1 MLGQAFRA
9 SSGLDA
15 AGEKLINVAIADKT
29 ILSDGVNVDFFHK
42 YNTIYEYDTSRG
54 YDAKHAVI
62 YERRIYYAKVDIA
75 SPAGTFDVSKWT
87 SLRVDPSWQ
96 FINST
101 GPALQLA
108 SGQYI
113 TADNRFNNLIFN
125 LPSSPV
131 DGDTLV
137 VKDVGGQPG
146 VNDLEFVS
154 TGTAVIE
161 SKAVSFGARFRA
173 TVPFCQYMFVYKA
186 AGNRWLL
193 DIAATTMNSYFV
205 EPSIQGFQLQSGMVT
220 WRHTAAGTIRLILPK
235 HAKHGDVIT
244 THDIDGMNPIN
255 HSTLEIY
262 PGSGHNINETGVTK
276 IESRTSGYGSFVFDL
291 PSQTWEVWDGDQRT
305 RIRVTKTDTAML
317 PFEHI
322 LVTGNSNLP
331 SQTTVLTL
339 PEEVAIGD
347 RIQITMDY
355 LRKGQTC
362 TIRVN
367 PGSNELIV
375 GSKAQMQFQRRS
387 EYPMTNGWELVSSI
401 SINADTDYV
410 PYVELMY
417 AELDPA
423 LVGVTSSQYGWMIG
437 NVQPKV
443 ERVDATR
450 RDRLGVAALADQA
463 EVNKNFEDN
472 PNDETIVTPKTLANK
487 TSTDTRRGI
496 ARLSTTAEV
505 NQLSTSTYLDD
516 TIVTPKKLNERTA
529 TETRRGLAEI
539 ATQAE
544 TNGSTD
550 DVTIVTPKKLHN
562 RIASETLTGIL
573 AIVTKTG
580 TAGTA
585 RSLAGTG
592 VYNKADHLKAVTPL
606 TLDEF
611 KATETAKGIGYI
623 ATQAEVDG
631 GSSDPLGPLLVTA
644 ERLSARRATESN
656 HGLIEIATQTETN
669 AGTDDTRAITPKKLN
684 DRTATESRTGI
695 ARLATSAEID
705 AGTSA
710 LTLVTPVKLKNRFDV
725 AGRIVVDTAAGLTQ
739 SGTIWESVAIGIN
752 LATEAQRGTLRV
764 ATQVEANGSS
774 SDDTVITPKKLDGR
788 KSTRTLDGIIRV
800 ATTSETRIGTAQNL
814 AVCPQ
819 DLIYMAQTEPTWS
832 GNETR
837 RGYVKTATDGSTFV
851 GNSTDGSTQAY
862 TTYSNDGLAVSPR
875 GLNYALQNFLP
886 KMATAQNTLSLG
898 GVVSTDWVRR
908 TVAQTVTGAMTF
920 TAAMVTKGITA
931 DKVDADTLNVRNG
944 QMGCVDLGTVG
955 ANTIGTGILFHAAD
969 AAAVNNDWFMYA
981 GGRSTVISNDM
992 IGFATVNP
1000 DGTTGIVRQF
1010 VVNRV
1015 GDATACKD
1023 VKSETGSL
1031 VLAAANAKVYMGG
1044 NGVSTAATQVI
1055 GLSGTQLS
1063 IGNTAREINIYS
1075 PNGDS
1080 ATVNGS
1086 PIVTVSNA
1094 VSKLDPIYLRRDGGN
1109 TQTGKVL
1116 AAMTGDVKYST
1127 FRNDNRYIS
1136 SRGNDFVFGNTDTT
1150 GGRVCLD
1157 TNQNPIVKIGNFE
1170 YEIYHKGNKPTAE
1183 DVGAVDISGSSANNL
1198 TIRDWIKIGNVK
1210 IIANNLTKTVEFVW
1224 EE

>member
-9 SSGLDA
+9 TSGLDA
-15 AGEKLINVAIADKT
+15 AGEKLINVAMADKT
-29 ILSDGVNVDFFHK
+29 ILSDGVSVGFFHK
-42 YNTIYEYDTSRG
+42 YNTIYEYDSTRG

-62 YERRIYYAKVDIA
+62 FERRIYYAKADIA
-75 SPAGTFDVSKWT
+75 SPAGAFDVTKWAG
-87 SLRVDPSWQ
+87 LRVDPTWQ

-101 GPALQLA
+101 GPALQLS

-113 TADNRFNNLIFN
+113 TADNRFNNLVFN
-125 LPSSPV
+125 LPTSPV

-137 VKDVGGQPG
+137 IKDVGGQPG

-161 SKAVSFGARFRA
+161 YKAASVGARFRA

-186 AGNRWLL
+186 AGNRWQV

-205 EPSIQGFQLQSGMVT
+205 EPSIQGFQLQAGMVT
-220 WRHTAAGTIRLILPK
+220 WRRTSAGTIRLILPK
-235 HAKHGDVIT
+235 HVRHGDVIT

-276 IESRTSGYGSFVFDL
+276 IESRTSGYGSFVFDF
-291 PSQTWEVWDGDQRT
+291 PSLTWKVWDGDQRT
-305 RIRVTKTDTAML
+305 RIRVTKTDTALL

-347 RIQITMDY
+347 RVQITMDY

-401 SINADTDYV
+401 SISADTDYV

-417 AELDPA
+417 AQLDPS

-463 EVNKNFEDN
+463 EVNKNHEDN

-487 TSTDTRRGI
+487 TATETRRGI
-496 ARLSTTAEV
+496 ARLATTAEV
-505 NQLSTSTYLDD
+505 NQLSTSTYFDD
-516 TIVTPKKLNERTA
+516 IIVTPKKLNERTA

-550 DVTIVTPKKLHN
+550 DITIVTPKKLHN

-573 AIVTKTG
+573 AVVSKNG
-580 TAGTA
+580 TAGTT
-585 RSLAGTG
+585 RSTAGTG
-592 VYNKADHLKAVTPL
+592 VYNKADQSKAVTPL

-644 ERLSARRATESN
+644 ERLGARRATESN

-669 AGTDDTRAITPKKLN
+669 TGTDDTRAITPKKLN
-684 DRTATESRTGI
+684 DRTSTETLAGI
-695 ARLATSAEID
+695 ARIANTSEID
-705 AGTSA
+705 TATND
-710 LTLVTPVKLKNRFDV
+710 LTIVTPLKLKNRFN
-725 AGRIVVDTAAGLTQ
+725 DTARISVNATDGLTQ
-739 SGTIWESVAIGIN
+739 SGTIWSTVSVGIS

-764 ATQVEANGSS
+764 STQLEANGSS
-774 SDDTVITPKKLDGR
+774 SDNTIVTPKKLDGR
-788 KSTRTLDGIIRV
+788 KATRTLDGIIRV
-800 ATTSETRIGTAQNL
+800 ATTAEVRTGTATNL
-814 AVCPQ
+814 AVSPE
-819 DLIYMAQTEPTWS
+819 DFKYIAQTEPTWS

-837 RGYVKTATDGSTFV
+837 RGFVKAATVESTFV
-851 GNSTDGSTQAY
+851 GNNNVGSTQAY
-862 TTYSNDGLAVSPR
+862 TSYENDGLAVSPR
-875 GLNYALQNFLP
+875 GLNYALQNYLP
-886 KMATAQNTLSLG
+886 LNATAQNSLNLG
-898 GVVSTDWVRR
+898 GVVSSGWVRR
-908 TVAQTVTGAMTF
+908 TVDQTITGAMNF
-920 TAAMVTKGITA
+920 TAPMTTQAVTGTTSSFNLAFIESNRSDALTVGSAINTGVAGITFIGGTTGSNKWKLYA
-931 DKVDADTLNVRNG
+931 GNDSAIDGVGGGGIGFAPGVAGPVFQVTIAGDSWTQRNIVSHTG
-944 QMGCVDLGTVG
+944 SLSLESASAGISMGG
-955 ANTIGTGILFHAAD
+955 AHFASVSTTDNRMNIGTGLRNVVI
-969 AAAVNNDWFMYA
+969 NSENDN
-981 GGRSTVISNDM
+981 VK
-992 IGFATVNP
+992 IGIYDIVH
-1000 DGTTGIVRQF
+1000 TGNQ
-1010 VVNRV
+1010 
-1015 GDATACKD
+1015 A
-1023 VKSETGSL
+1023 
-1031 VLAAANAKVYMGG
+1031 
-1044 NGVSTAATQVI
+1044 
-1055 GLSGTQLS
+1055 
-1063 IGNTAREINIYS
+1063 
-1075 PNGDS
+1075 
-1080 ATVNGS
+1080 
-1086 PIVTVSNA
+1086 
-1094 VSKLDPIYLRRDGGN
+1094 SKLNPIYLRRDGGN

-1116 AAMTGDVKYST
+1116 AEMAGDVKYST

-1150 GGRVCLD
+1150 NGRVCLD

-1170 YEIYHKGNKPTAE
+1170 YEIYHKGNKPTAQ
-1183 DVGAVDISGSSANNL
+1183 DVGAVDITGSSSNNI

-1210 IIANNLTKTVEFVW
+1210 IVANNLTKTVEFIW